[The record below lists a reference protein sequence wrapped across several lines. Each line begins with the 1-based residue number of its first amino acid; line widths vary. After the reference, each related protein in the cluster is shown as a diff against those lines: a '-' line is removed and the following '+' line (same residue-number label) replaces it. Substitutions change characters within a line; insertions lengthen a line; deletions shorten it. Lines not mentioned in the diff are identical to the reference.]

1 MFFSDHGGV
10 QWLVVFLGNPGLKYR
25 NTRHNAGFLAADA
38 VERDCGVPIDRL
50 RFHALTAQAELGGQK
65 VLLMKPQTYMNNSGE
80 AVAPA
85 AKFYKVPPEHILVV
99 SDEIHLQPG
108 RLRIRT
114 KGSAGGHNGLKSI
127 IAGLHE
133 FNPMMGHRGCRLCVT
148 YPEIAVMQTNAVIK
162 AALNVKKRHPD
173 WDIVPEIMIP
183 LVGEVKELK
192 YVKNVVV
199 ETADKVIAESGME
212 LHYKVGTMI
221 EIPRAALT
229 ADQIATEAEFF
240 SFGTNDLTQ
249 MTFGFSRDDAGK
261 FLDAYYANK
270 IYESDPFAR
279 LDQTGVA
286 VLLMVFL
293 SLL

>member
-25 NTRHNAGFLAADA
+25 STRHNAGFLAADA
-38 VERDCGVPIDRL
+38 VERDCGVSIDRL

-127 IAGLHE
+127 IARPGE
-133 FNPMMGHRGCRLCVT
+133 TCPAPSRPGRNPGGAWHPRRCGCGGSF
-148 YPEIAVMQTNAVIK
+148 
-162 AALNVKKRHPD
+162 HP
-173 WDIVPEIMIP
+173 P
-183 LVGEVKELK
+183 
-192 YVKNVVV
+192 
-199 ETADKVIAESGME
+199 
-212 LHYKVGTMI
+212 
-221 EIPRAALT
+221 
-229 ADQIATEAEFF
+229 
-240 SFGTNDLTQ
+240 
-249 MTFGFSRDDAGK
+249 AG
-261 FLDAYYANK
+261 
-270 IYESDPFAR
+270 R
-279 LDQTGVA
+279 
-286 VLLMVFL
+286 
-293 SLL
+293 

>member
-25 NTRHNAGFLAADA
+25 STRHNAGFLAADA
-38 VERDCGVPIDRL
+38 VEKDCGVSIDRL

-127 IAGLHE
+127 IA
-133 FNPMMGHRGCRLCVT
+133 RLGGENFPRIRLGVGAKPHPDYDLAAWVLGKFPPEDAKAMADR
-148 YPEIAVMQTNAVIK
+148 YPDLEA
-162 AALNVKKRHPD
+162 AALL
-173 WDIVPEIMIP
+173 IMDGK
-183 LVGEVKELK
+183 LGLAQSK
-192 YVKNVVV
+192 YN
-199 ETADKVIAESGME
+199 G
-212 LHYKVGTMI
+212 
-221 EIPRAALT
+221 
-229 ADQIATEAEFF
+229 
-240 SFGTNDLTQ
+240 
-249 MTFGFSRDDAGK
+249 
-261 FLDAYYANK
+261 
-270 IYESDPFAR
+270 
-279 LDQTGVA
+279 
-286 VLLMVFL
+286 
-293 SLL
+293 